1 MSNLIKFYTSTFAML
16 GLAVAP
22 TGEVLVND
30 GKQDIPFTV
39 KGKALFLPTDDA
51 MRRKPGSTFNFHP
64 LLEDVVRN
72 ESFILTEYR
81 RSAMALVNLNIAG
94 LVGDLIRIAASPDM
108 QKGLLDPKQHEVT
121 SILKGASANTVK
133 AYNKLIDGFP
143 EKDVHTK
150 IIKMNIRKNGVI
162 GDKTCARLAVVTSPL
177 LDALDENVHELPE
190 KHIKI
195 IREAILYVLPN
206 LNNVGEYNCGSS
218 SQLAPTFHATL
229 LALYRLFARIAELA
243 KFFSTAKIDDM
254 MQVTGDF
261 NVVDILPYIAD
272 VTSFDALRTDARRI
286 PMQPGNEGQG
296 SFDGSDAVETPAPAP
311 ASSRRDVSA
320 ALKAASSVEKEVPWV
335 EPPKQ
340 KVPDVYRHEPA
351 AEPPKD
357 ERPKKFGSYRDA
369 VRGEQPHA
377 APGQIV
383 RRDEMGNE
391 LDPNTNLPYG
401 VTVEEI
407 VPKDPHER
415 PYLVY
420 IKNGQEVDPDN
431 NYRPIRNSRY
441 DDRRRDDRYDDRY
454 DDRRGGRYGREES
467 RGRYDRDDRGGFSR
481 DRDDRYDDRRGGRY
495 ERDDY
500 GRVRQPGQ
508 SVRDRYEDRRGTPN
522 YFETLDALEGRTN
535 RR

>member
-16 GLAVAP
+16 GLSVGPDGA
-22 TGEVLVND
+22 VLVND

-39 KGKALFLPTDDA
+39 KTKALYLPTDEA
-51 MRRKPGSTFNFHP
+51 MRRKPGSTYNFHP

-162 GDKTCARLAVVTSPL
+162 EDKKCARLAVVTSPL
-177 LDALDENVHELPE
+177 LDALDENVHALPE

-195 IREAILYVLPN
+195 IREALLYVLPRIDE
-206 LNNVGEYNCGSS
+206 VGAYNCGSS

-229 LALYRLFARIAELA
+229 LALYRLFARIEELA
-243 KFFSTAKIDDM
+243 KFFSTAKIDDL
-254 MQVTGDF
+254 MQVTGEF

-272 VTSFDALRTDARRI
+272 ITSFDSLRADARRI

-296 SFDGSDAVETPAPAP
+296 NFDGSDTVETPEPAPAP
-311 ASSRRDVSA
+311 VSGRRDVSA
-320 ALKAASSVEKEVPWV
+320 ALKAASSVEKEAAPWV

-340 KVPDVYRHEPA
+340 KVPDAYRQEPA
-351 AEPPKD
+351 TATSKD
-357 ERPKKFGSYRDA
+357 EQRPKKFGSYRD
-369 VRGEQPHA
+369 VVHSDQPQA

-383 RRDEMGNE
+383 RRDEMGNI

-420 IKNGQEVDPDN
+420 MKNGQEVDPDN
-431 NYRPIRNSRY
+431 NYRPFRNSRY
-441 DDRRRDDRYDDRY
+441 DDRRRDDRYDDR
-454 DDRRGGRYGREES
+454 RGGRYDRDD

-481 DRDDRYDDRRGGRY
+481 GRDDGRGRYDRDDRGRYDNRYDDRK
-495 ERDDY
+495 
-500 GRVRQPGQ
+500 PTQ
-508 SVRDRYEDRRGTPN
+508 SILDRCQDRNGNSN
-522 YFETLDALEGRTN
+522 YFETLDALAGYN